1 MACSP
6 SSMST
11 HCVHSRHVPAQPP
24 WCSPGRCRSG
34 CPPSK
39 PVLLPAEPGGMAV
52 KTRGAVPLPSTEP
65 LRAQTPPPSPQ
76 VLWARPVLPTSQL
89 QPRWLLTACLF
100 LPQGLCTSRSLC
112 LDPSSLPAFILT
124 RVTTSEGPHWP
135 PELTQ
140 SPLIPCYPGKHWPG
154 RLAVTSGRFRCC
166 RASLVVSPPGWAAS
180 QSPTRAGMWAVC

>member
-24 WCSPGRCRSG
+24 RCSPGRCRSG
-34 CPPSK
+34 CPP
-39 PVLLPAEPGGMAV
+39 PC
-52 KTRGAVPLPSTEP
+52 
-65 LRAQTPPPSPQ
+65 RARRHGCKDTWGRATSLHRATPCSDPDPSPQ
-76 VLWARPVLPTSQL
+76 VLWAQPVLPTSQL